1 MKELYTR
8 IEELKEEADIKV
20 QVTYIEIYNEEIK
33 DLIHAVEGRP
43 ARPLK
48 VSLIS
53 NSSLILVWRGSE
65 VYKNRFVSSD
75 LGRRKRRSDGG
86 RRFLSHAQDG

>member
-1 MKELYTR
+1 MYTR

-48 VSLIS
+48 VRLMSVI
-53 NSSLILVWRGSE
+53 
-65 VYKNRFVSSD
+65 VYSVTVSSGV
-75 LGRRKRRSDGG
+75 GRK
-86 RRFLSHAQDG
+86 